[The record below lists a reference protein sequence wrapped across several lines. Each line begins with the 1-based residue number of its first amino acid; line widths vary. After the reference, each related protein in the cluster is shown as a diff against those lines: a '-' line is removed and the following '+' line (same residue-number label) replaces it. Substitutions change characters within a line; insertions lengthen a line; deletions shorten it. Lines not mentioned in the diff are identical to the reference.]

1 MSSEIEKK
9 RVSNRRHK
17 DENAIRKQVKIAKA
31 HGLTEKDKQI
41 KQPHRYAKHHAMD
54 CGNPGC
60 VLCSNPRHNKMLKS
74 RDQLTI
80 QERKFFQ
87 DVEHKKHKK
96 GNGLPNFTTDKE

>member
-1 MSSEIEKK
+1 MSNEIEKA
-9 RVSNRRHK
+9 RVSKRRLK

-31 HGLTEKDKQI
+31 HGLTDKDKQI

-60 VLCSNPRHNKMLKS
+60 VLCSNPRHNKIYKTK
-74 RDQLTI
+74 DKLTI

-87 DVEHKKHKK
+87 NIDDAKKFK
-96 GNGLPNFTTDKE
+96 DDDE